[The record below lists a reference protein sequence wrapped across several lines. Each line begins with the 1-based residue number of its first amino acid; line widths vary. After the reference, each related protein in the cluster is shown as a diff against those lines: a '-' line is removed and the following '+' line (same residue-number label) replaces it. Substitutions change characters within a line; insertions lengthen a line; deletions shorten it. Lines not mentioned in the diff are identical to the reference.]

1 MFTKEDVDRIV
12 ENRLLRERKKRWVQA
27 DRQKRDRA
35 QVGAEILPGGEDRRD
50 IKEGRQEQEEHDLRV
65 ELDLRKDRHEA
76 EDKPAEDEQDR
87 VGDLD
92 PVGECRER
100 SHRDEQDEDRL

>member
-35 QVGAEILPGGEDRRD
+35 QVGAEISPGSEDRRD
-50 IKEGRQEQEEHDLRV
+50 IKERRQEQEEHDLRV
-65 ELDLRKDRHEA
+65 ELDLRQDRHEA

-92 PVGECRER
+92 PVGEGREGG
-100 SHRDEQDEDRL
+100 HRDEQDEDRL